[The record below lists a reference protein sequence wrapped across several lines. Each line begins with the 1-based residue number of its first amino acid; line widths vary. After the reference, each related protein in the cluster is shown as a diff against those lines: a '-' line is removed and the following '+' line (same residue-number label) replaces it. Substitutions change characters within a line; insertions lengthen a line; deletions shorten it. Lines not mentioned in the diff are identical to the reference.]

1 MIKLKDLLEGRVD
14 ITVYSSRKEFDR
26 DGMPMEARCRK
37 EGKGYY
43 CEIGNRYDKNL
54 KNKSEFN
61 RWLKKGGYK
70 LSGYDKEYI

>member
-43 CEIGNRYDKNL
+43 CEIGNRYDK
-54 KNKSEFN
+54 
-61 RWLKKGGYK
+61 
-70 LSGYDKEYI
+70 EYI